1 MSRVCRVVIDR
12 IPLEHATVRTYQA
25 QRHVACLSL
34 DDGWTT
40 LRLPALR
47 HPGIP
52 VGRSGARPE
61 PRGGQDHLRGRFP
74 RQALLFICAPTP
86 GIYELFRRCRMIYRW
101 PDFCYNR

>member
-1 MSRVCRVVIDR
+1 MPRGDR
-12 IPLEHATVRTYQA
+12 QDSAG
-25 QRHVACLSL
+25 ACDSKDLLSNPAIRACSSP

-61 PRGGQDHLRGRFP
+61 PRGGEDYLRGRFS
-74 RQALLFICAPTP
+74 RQALLFISPFLDP
-86 GIYELFRRCRMIYRW
+86 HSWNL
-101 PDFCYNR
+101 